1 MIKEGEGPKGVE
13 LEDKLMLNRDIDLEA
28 DDIARPSPG
37 TLRHS
42 SRRSRFQLVRLG
54 LRPTLERLMIA

>member
-1 MIKEGEGPKGVE
+1 ME
-13 LEDKLMLNRDIDLEA
+13 LEDKLMFNLDIDLEA

-54 LRPTLERLMIA
+54 SRPTLERLMIV